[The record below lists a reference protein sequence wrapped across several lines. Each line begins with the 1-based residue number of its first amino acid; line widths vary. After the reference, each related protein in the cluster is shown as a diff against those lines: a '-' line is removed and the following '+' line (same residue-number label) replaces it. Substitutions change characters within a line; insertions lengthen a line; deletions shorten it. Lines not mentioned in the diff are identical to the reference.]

1 MQVGSVL
8 WPVGCTQGKHFQMK
22 VTHISDLTTDELC
35 KELGHRMS
43 RNKAAKIINVVA
55 DIFGVHPSQILAYD
69 KQPTPS
75 QARTLAM
82 ALVSEDHTLADT
94 ARIFQRKN
102 HTTVIAAKE
111 RADFLTRNDEGFREK
126 ATFAIK
132 KLK

>member
-1 MQVGSVL
+1 
-8 WPVGCTQGKHFQMK
+8 
-22 VTHISDLTTDELC
+22 
-35 KELGHRMS
+35 MS
-43 RNKAAKIINVVA
+43 KNKANKIINVVA
-55 DIFGVHPSQILAYD
+55 EIFGVHPSQIFAYD
-69 KQPTPS
+69 KQPVPS

-111 RADFLTRNDEGFREK
+111 RADFLTRNDEVFREK

>member
-1 MQVGSVL
+1 M
-8 WPVGCTQGKHFQMK
+8 QGKHFQMK
-22 VTHISDLTTDELC
+22 VTHVSDLTTDELC

-55 DIFGVHPSQILAYD
+55 EIFGVHPSQILAYD

-82 ALVSEDHTLADT
+82 ALVSEDHTLAET
-94 ARIFQRKN
+94 ARIFQRKD
-102 HTTVIAAKE
+102 HTTIIAAKE
-111 RADFLTRNDEGFREK
+111 RADFLTRSDEGFREK
-126 ATFAIK
+126 ATFVIK

>member
-1 MQVGSVL
+1 M
-8 WPVGCTQGKHFQMK
+8 QGKHFPMK

-35 KELGHRMS
+35 AELGHRMS
-43 RNKAAKIINVVA
+43 RNKAAKIIKK
-55 DIFGVHPSQILAYD
+55 DWEKEFPE
-69 KQPTPS
+69 

-111 RADFLTRNDEGFREK
+111 RADFLTRTDEGFREK

-132 KLK
+132 RLK

>member
-1 MQVGSVL
+1 
-8 WPVGCTQGKHFQMK
+8 MK

-82 ALVSEDHTLADT
+82 ALVSEHHTLAET
-94 ARIFQRKN
+94 ARIFQRKD
-102 HTTVIAAKE
+102 HTTIIAAKE
-111 RADFLTRNDEGFREK
+111 RADFLTRSDEGFREK
-126 ATFAIK
+126 ATFVIK

>member
-1 MQVGSVL
+1 MHAGQ
-8 WPVGCTQGKHFQMK
+8 TFYMK
-22 VTHISDLTTDELC
+22 VTHVSDLTTDELC
-35 KELGHRMS
+35 AELGHRMS
-43 RNKAAKIINVVA
+43 KNKAMKIISVVA
-55 DIFGVHPSQILAYD
+55 DIFGVHPAQIFAYD
-69 KQPTPS
+69 KQPVPS

-111 RADFLTRNDEGFREK
+111 RADFLTRNDEVFREK

>member
-1 MQVGSVL
+1 
-8 WPVGCTQGKHFQMK
+8 MK

-35 KELGHRMS
+35 KELGQRMS
-43 RNKAAKIINVVA
+43 KNKANKIISVVA
-55 DIFGVHPSQILAYD
+55 EIFGVHPSQILAYD
-69 KQPTPS
+69 KQPVPS

-111 RADFLTRNDEGFREK
+111 RADFLTRSDEMFREK

-132 KLK
+132 NLK

>member
-1 MQVGSVL
+1 M
-8 WPVGCTQGKHFQMK
+8 GCTQGKHFQMK

-35 KELGHRMS
+35 AELGHRMS

-94 ARIFQRKN
+94 ARIFQRKD
-102 HTTVIAAKE
+102 HTTIIAAKE
-111 RADFLTRNDEGFREK
+111 RADFLTRSDEGFREK
-126 ATFAIK
+126 ATFVIK